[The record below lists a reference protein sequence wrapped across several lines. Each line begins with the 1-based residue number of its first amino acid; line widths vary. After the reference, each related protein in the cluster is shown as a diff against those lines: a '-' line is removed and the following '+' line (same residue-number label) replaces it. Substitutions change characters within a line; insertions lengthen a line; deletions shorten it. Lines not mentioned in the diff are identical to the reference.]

1 MLAALPTFR
10 LRLIALFLLSLSLC
24 APRAAAEPAA
34 GLATW
39 TGTVSSAWH
48 DPLNWN
54 PLLAPDGMSSVVIPA
69 GTPFAPQISAAPVSI
84 ASLNVNTNASL
95 QIWSQ
100 PVAISGDMQ
109 VTGTVTS
116 MVSGALFEVGGNFTV
131 SGNTAFLNNPGLTQL
146 TGNGDITVNGNAGVT
161 PLRVVSGFHGLNTS
175 VVPELHLIGGE
186 IHVKNAV
193 LFTVSQLLRLE
204 GGVLS
209 FDTSSSP
216 FDTLHVDGDVEV
228 VATTA
233 GSTTTQSRFVVGG
246 NWTGESSFI
255 MTQGLIDFVTSGTS
269 TINGNAP
276 YFGNVRI
283 ASNQVV
289 LNAITHINGNLEVN
303 PNGKLDVN
311 TMDLVIAGDFIN
323 SSGVGG
329 VLGTQ
334 PITLAGDGLLQV
346 NVTTQPNIVNGS
358 GVRNVTTSTVNR
370 MTQNGGTLHIVNGAL
385 LTIQEDL
392 RLNAGTLSFDTSASS
407 LDSIVVQGD
416 FVQNGAQVGSTTG
429 STRMYVDGNWT
440 ANAPFVL
447 DNGWV
452 YLQGANPQIGG
463 TMPMF
468 RLLQLQGGP
477 VTLLQDVDIL
487 GTLKVN
493 SGGTIGNGYMNLRGT
508 VDTVIGS
515 NNVMH
520 RLRCLEGANSI
531 STSVVDEL
539 EIVGGSLTIVNGAL
553 LRVTTEAR
561 LSGGTLNWDTSA
573 SSLDTLDIDGDLLVT
588 GTAVGTTTP
597 STRLRVQG
605 NWTTETPFVLAN
617 GWVELD
623 GDGSSVAGAAR
634 EFRRLNLVS
643 GDRVLTDD
651 IQITGT
657 ITRAGG
663 TVSGPGYVE
672 LLGST
677 GEPITLSGFLVP
689 LMRVVSGSIP
699 MSTVQV
705 GELEVI
711 GGEMN
716 VLNGTLI
723 SVATEARLIG
733 GTINWDT
740 SSSSLDTID
749 VAGDLVI
756 TGTQVGTTS
765 GSTRLRIA
773 GDSTWNAPFELPSG
787 WLVFHGGN
795 ATVQGSDVD
804 FQRIQFESGDIAL
817 PADIRIKGTATR
829 SAGTISGSGYLDFV
843 GSSSEP
849 VSLSGITLPFVR
861 VSGPGVIM
869 STLVADQ
876 FELTDGSLSIPNGV
890 LIQVV
895 TEARLSGGNLAFDTS
910 SGTLDTF
917 EVLGNLI
924 ETGTVVNQASTST
937 RLTLHGD
944 YESDSGMTVEPGIV
958 TFIGSN
964 HAVRGLNPVFHN
976 LVLSGATV
984 ALESTAQVT
993 GNLTVNSGTL
1003 QGPEWLEVIG
1013 ATGTVTTS
1021 SSLVEKLRIVAGD
1034 HTVSTSRIGEL
1045 ELTGGSMHLPNGAL
1059 VIVEQ
1064 VARLIGGELTF
1075 DTSSG
1080 TLDTL
1085 DVNGDVE
1092 HIGTV
1097 CSQSSTSSR
1106 FHCAGDWSS
1115 NGTLGMSSGE
1125 VILYGVGTT
1134 TIQGSFPGFNPGFP
1148 TLRIANGTRQVVN
1161 GPDISAASTIV
1172 NANGTLQIGKQRT
1185 DWIGGPMTVS
1195 GTLDVEPGGVLVT
1208 DASSSILIQPGAN
1221 LELLGA
1227 PGNPATLEGANND
1240 LDLTVRGQLIARDFV
1255 VREPIASG
1263 VLIDTTAT
1271 FAAAP
1276 NDMRGG
1282 VFARPDAAPGST
1294 LLDLRPFAAAT
1305 FQFVRFDDP
1314 LGVGTYNVTRTAGS
1328 PVAFQNFGGNLSGDL
1343 FENDPNGTLID
1354 WLPSSSTQL
1363 VGFTA
1368 KPGPEQVMLAFET
1381 SVEVN
1386 VAMFRLQAASD
1397 PLGPFVTI
1405 ANLAPLGVGQ
1415 YAFTEANLPPNQ
1427 ARYYRL
1433 LEEQTS
1439 SFQLVLA
1446 DASATPYSAA
1456 TPANI
1461 RTVGPGGEFATIQ
1474 AAVNAVT
1481 HSKSVI
1487 RVAPGTYS
1495 SFTVNAPGVG
1505 SLHLIA
1511 DGAVTIDASAA
1522 PVVISNVGAGKMVEL
1537 KGFAVNG
1544 GALGIDAFANAGL
1557 LVLDS
1562 LDVNAVGVGAQ
1573 LDQTAFANLQR
1584 SNFVGAPGL
1593 RVGAGTKAYAGRGS
1607 ATGLDVQAGARWET
1621 CQFAATGAV
1630 LDPGATVV
1638 DQPGIM
1644 PDLSI
1649 GAFQSLCQSFNVQI
1663 EAAPSSF
1670 YQLGVS
1676 GIAAPLDLGNP
1687 AVWQMLP
1694 ILNVA
1699 TYQVMSQGFVPPG
1712 GQVNMA
1718 FELPPNPAFLG
1729 NRFLAQAWSVSLSP
1743 GLTVRFSNL
1752 ATVIGMP

>member
-1 MLAALPTFR
+1 MLR
-10 LRLIALFLLSLSLC
+10 LRLLALSLLSLTLC
-24 APRAAAEPAA
+24 VPRAAAEPAP
-34 GLATW
+34 GIATW

-48 DPLNWN
+48 DPANWN
-54 PLLAPDGMSSVVIPA
+54 PVLAPDGLSSVVIPA
-69 GTPFAPQISAAPVSI
+69 GTPFAPQITAAPVTI

-109 VTGTVTS
+109 VTGTITS
-116 MVSGALFEVGGNFTV
+116 MVNGAPFDVGGNFTV
-131 SGNTAFLNNPGLTQL
+131 SGNAAFLNNPGLTSL
-146 TGNGDITVNGNAGVT
+146 TGTGEITVNANAGVT

-175 VVPELHLIGGE
+175 VLPELHLIGGQ
-186 IHVKNAV
+186 IHVKNGV

-204 GGVLS
+204 GGTLS
-209 FDTSSSP
+209 FDTSASS
-216 FDTLHVDGDVEV
+216 FDTLHVDGDVQV
-228 VATTA
+228 VAAIA
-233 GSTTTQSRFVVGG
+233 GSTTTQSRFEVGG

-255 MTQGLIDFVTSGTS
+255 MAQGLIDFVTSGTS
-269 TINGNAP
+269 TISGNAP
-276 YFGNVRI
+276 YFGNVRVS
-283 ASNQVV
+283 SNQVV

-303 PNGKLDVN
+303 AAGKLDVN

-323 SSGVGG
+323 ASQVGG

-346 NVTTQPNIVNGS
+346 NVATQPDIVNGS
-358 GVRNVTTSTVNR
+358 GVRSVTTSTVNR
-370 MTQNGGTLHIVNGAL
+370 LTQDGGTLHILNGAL
-385 LTIQEDL
+385 LTVQDDL
-392 RLNAGTLSFDTSASS
+392 LLNAGTLSFDTSASS
-407 LDSIVVQGD
+407 LDTIAVQGSV
-416 FVQNGAQVGSTTG
+416 VQNGAQVGSTTG
-429 STRMYVDGNWT
+429 ATRIHVDGNWT

-447 DNGWV
+447 DEGWV
-452 YLQGANPQIGG
+452 FLQGANPQIGG
-463 TMPMF
+463 SMPMF

-477 VTLLQDVDIL
+477 VTLLQDVDIV
-487 GTLKVN
+487 GTLKVI
-493 SGGTIGNGYMNLRGT
+493 SGGTLGNGYINLRGT
-508 VDTVIGS
+508 VDTVSGS
-515 NNVMH
+515 ANVLH
-520 RLRCLEGANSI
+520 RLRCFDGTNAI
-531 STSVVDEL
+531 STSVIDEL
-539 EIVGGSLTIVNGAL
+539 EIVGGSLLITNGAL
-553 LRVTTEAR
+553 LRVTEAAR
-561 LSGGTLNWDTSA
+561 LLGGTLNWDTSA
-573 SSLDTLDIDGDLLVT
+573 SSLDVLDIDGDLLVT
-588 GTAVGTTTP
+588 GTAVG
-597 STRLRVQG
+597 STSGATRMRVAG
-605 NWTTETPFVLAN
+605 NWTSETPFVLPN
-617 GWVELD
+617 GWVEMD
-623 GDGSSVAGAAR
+623 GDGSSIAGAAR
-634 EFRRLNLVS
+634 EFRRVSLVS

-657 ITRAGG
+657 ITRTAG

-672 LLGST
+672 LLDST
-677 GEPITLSGFLVP
+677 GEAISLSGFLVP
-689 LMRVVSGSIP
+689 LMRVVSGVIP
-699 MSTVQV
+699 MSTLQV
-705 GELEVI
+705 DELEITGGEL
-711 GGEMN
+711 N

-733 GTINWDT
+733 GMINWDT
-740 SSSSLDTID
+740 TSSTLDTID

-756 TGTQVGTTS
+756 TGTQVGTTT

-773 GDSTWNAPFELPSG
+773 GDSTWNAPFELPNG
-787 WLVFHGGN
+787 WVVFHGGD

-817 PADIRIKGTATR
+817 PADIRIRGTATR
-829 SAGTISGSGYLDFV
+829 AAGTISGTGYLDFV
-843 GSSSEP
+843 GSSGEA

-861 VSGPGVIM
+861 VSGPGVSM
-869 STLVADQ
+869 STLTADQ
-876 FELTDGSLSIPNGV
+876 FELTGGSLFVPNGV

-895 TEARLSGGNLAFDTS
+895 TEARMSGGSLAFDTTS
-910 SGTLDTF
+910 STLDTF
-917 EVLGNLI
+917 EVLGRLV
-924 ETGTVVNQASTST
+924 ETGTVVSQASTST

-944 YESDSGMTVEPGIV
+944 YESDTGFTIEPGVV
-958 TFIGSN
+958 TFVGTN
-964 HAVRGLNPVFHN
+964 QAVSGFNPVFHK
-976 LVLSGATV
+976 LVIAGATV
-984 ALESTAQVT
+984 ALESTTQVT
-993 GNLTVNSGTL
+993 GDLTVNSGAI
-1003 QGPEWLEVIG
+1003 QGPEWLEMSG
-1013 ATGTVTTS
+1013 AVGTISTNN
-1021 SSLVEKLRIVAGD
+1021 SLVEKLRIVAGSQLG
-1034 HTVSTSRIGEL
+1034 STSRIDQFEL
-1045 ELTGGSMHLPNGAL
+1045 VSGSLHLPNGTL
-1059 VIVEQ
+1059 FTVEQ

-1075 DTSSG
+1075 DNSSS

-1097 CSQSSTSSR
+1097 CSQSSASAR
-1106 FHCAGDWSS
+1106 FYCGGDWSS
-1115 NGTLGMSSGE
+1115 NGTFVMPSGE
-1125 VILYGVGTT
+1125 VILDGAGTT
-1134 TIQGSFPGFNPGFP
+1134 TIQGSFPGFNPTFP

-1161 GPDISAASTIV
+1161 GPDVVATSTIV
-1172 NANGTLQIGKQRT
+1172 NAGATLQVGAQRT
-1185 DWIGGPMTVS
+1185 DWRGGALNVS
-1195 GTLDVEPGGVLVT
+1195 GTLDVEPGGVLVV
-1208 DASSSILIQPGAN
+1208 DASTPIVIQPGAT
-1221 LELLGA
+1221 LELLGT

-1240 LDLTVRGQLIARDFV
+1240 LDVTVRGTFAARDFV

-1263 VLIDTTAT
+1263 FLIDTTAS
-1271 FAAAP
+1271 FAPAP

-1282 VFARPDAAPGST
+1282 VFARPDATPGST
-1294 LLDLRPFAAAT
+1294 LLDLRPFGAAT

-1314 LGVGTYNVTRTAGS
+1314 LGVGTFNVTRTAGL

-1343 FENDPNGTLID
+1343 FENDPSGTLID

-1386 VAMFRLQAASD
+1386 VALFRLQAASD

-1405 ANLAPLGVGQ
+1405 ANLAPVGVGQ
-1415 YAFTEANLPPNQ
+1415 YAFTETNLPPNQ
-1427 ARYYRL
+1427 ARFYRL
-1433 LEEQTS
+1433 LEQQTS
-1439 SFQLVLA
+1439 GFELVLA
-1446 DASATPYSAA
+1446 DANATPYSAA

-1481 HSKSVI
+1481 HNKSVI

-1495 SFTVNAPGVG
+1495 SFTVNAPGVANV
-1505 SLHLIA
+1505 HLIA

-1522 PVVISNVGAGKMVEL
+1522 PVVISNVGAGQMVEL
-1537 KGFAVNG
+1537 KGFAIAG
-1544 GALGIDAFANAGL
+1544 GALGLDVFANAGL
-1557 LVLDS
+1557 VIVDAV
-1562 LDVNAVGVGAQ
+1562 DVNATGVGAQ
-1573 LDQTAFANLQR
+1573 FDQSAFANLQR
-1584 SNFVGAPGL
+1584 SNFVGTPGL
-1593 RVGAGTKAYAGRGS
+1593 RIGAGTKAYAGRGS
-1607 ATGLDVQAGARWET
+1607 ATGLDVLAGARWET

-1649 GAFQSLCQSFNVQI
+1649 GAFQSLCQSFNVQV

-1670 YQLGVS
+1670 FQLGVA

-1694 ILNVA
+1694 VLNVA

-1712 GQVNMA
+1712 GQVNLT

-1743 GLTVRFSNL
+1743 GLSVRFSNV